1 MRRLALPRNRRA
13 RLVAFAIGLA
23 LPAGGCGSGSH
34 AASSGATSTPPAG
47 GPPHVV
53 MRDLEFSPTAVRA
66 RVGQQVSWANA
77 DGSPHNVRYVS
88 GPRFP
93 NSPTIRPG
101 GRFALRLTQAGTIQY
116 YCSLHPWMKA
126 TIVVSP

>member
-1 MRRLALPRNRRA
+1 MRRIAVARTRRA
-13 RLVAFAIGLA
+13 RLVALAIGLT
-23 LPAGGCGSGSH
+23 LPAGGCGSGSQTV
-34 AASSGATSTPPAG
+34 SSSATSTPAAG

-53 MRDLEFSPTAVRA
+53 MRDLEFNPTAVRA
-66 RVGQQVSWANA
+66 RVGQQVTWANA

-88 GPRFP
+88 GPRFQD
-93 NSPTIRPG
+93 SPTIRTG

>member
-1 MRRLALPRNRRA
+1 MRRVAVPRNRRA
-13 RLVAFAIGLA
+13 RLVALAIGLA
-23 LPAGGCGSGSH
+23 LPAAGCGSGSQ
-34 AASSGATSTPPAG
+34 AASSGAASTPAAA

-53 MRDLEFSPTAVRA
+53 MRDLEFNPTAVRA
-66 RVGQQVSWANA
+66 RVGQEATWANA
-77 DGSPHNVRYVS
+77 DSSPHNVRYVS
-88 GPRFP
+88 GPRFQD
-93 NSPTIRPG
+93 SPTIRPG